1 MEASIILVGTELL
14 SGMTVDTN
22 SLYMAEELNK
32 YGIEILSKTVV
43 RDDIEEIV
51 DAIAR
56 AKKKTDLVILSGG
69 LGPTIDDITKDAI
82 AKYLDV
88 ELIVE
93 ADEYAE
99 LERKFRERGIKLLS
113 NNKKEVEK
121 PIGSISFSN
130 DVGMAPSIYIDGIA
144 AFPGVPRE
152 LYNMFPK
159 FLEYYAREKNLA
171 DEMIIRD
178 LLVWGIP
185 ESHLDDNLKDFFI
198 VEGIHYEFLV
208 KDYGIIIRLQS
219 RSSSRS
225 IVNEIADKIYGRIG
239 DNIFGEGDE
248 RLETL
253 IIKKLLESNETISL
267 AESCTGGAITSRLID
282 VPGVSKVLTE
292 GIVCYSNESKM
303 QRLGVKRET
312 LEKYGAVSE
321 ETAREMLEGQEAD
334 IAIATT
340 GIAGPGGGSEEKPVG
355 TVYIGIKIKNE
366 IHIKKYNF
374 KGTRE
379 RVRRSTVMT
388 TLFRLLKILDTRG
401 DI

>member
-22 SLYMAEELNK
+22 SLYMAEEFNK
-32 YGIEILSKTVV
+32 YGIEILSKMVV

-51 DAIAR
+51 DAIDR
-56 AKKKTDLVILSGG
+56 AKKKTNLVILSGG

-82 AKYLDV
+82 AKYLNL
-88 ELIVE
+88 ELTVE
-93 ADEYAE
+93 AGEYAE

-121 PIGSISFSN
+121 PVGAVSFKN
-130 DVGMAPSIYIDGIA
+130 DVGMAPAVYIDGIA

-159 FLEYYAREKNLA
+159 FLEYYAVEKNLT

-178 LLVWGIP
+178 ILVWGIP
-185 ESHLDDNLKDFFI
+185 ESHLDDDLKDLFT

-219 RSSSRS
+219 KSSSGS
-225 IVNEIADKIYGRIG
+225 IVDEIAGKIYSRIG

-253 IIKKLLESNETISL
+253 IVKKLLENNETISL
-267 AESCTGGAITSRLID
+267 AESCTGGAVTSRLID
-282 VPGVSKVLTE
+282 VSGVSKVLTE

-303 QRLGVKRET
+303 KRLGVKKET
-312 LEKYGAVSE
+312 LEKYGAVSA
-321 ETAREMLEGQEAD
+321 ETAREMLEGQGAD

-340 GIAGPGGGSEEKPVG
+340 GIAGPDGGSEDKPVG
-355 TVYIGIKIKNE
+355 TVYIGIRIKDE
-366 IHIKKYNF
+366 VHIKKYNF

-379 RVRRSTVMT
+379 RIRRSTVMN